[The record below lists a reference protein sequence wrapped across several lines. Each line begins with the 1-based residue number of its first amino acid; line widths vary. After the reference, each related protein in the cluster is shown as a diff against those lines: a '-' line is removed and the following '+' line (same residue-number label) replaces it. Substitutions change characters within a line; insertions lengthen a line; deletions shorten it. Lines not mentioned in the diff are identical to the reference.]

1 MVDLAS
7 HLSPNQVL
15 KIKIRSLSGAMW
27 TPIAGPV
34 VSAGYRPRG
43 YSLPLAE
50 GRRMSRAEIQKRAA
64 ETLRR
69 WLKGRH
75 TFYLKATG
83 EYVADLR
90 STLLQFA
97 P

>member
-1 MVDLAS
+1 
-7 HLSPNQVL
+7 
-15 KIKIRSLSGAMW
+15 
-27 TPIAGPV
+27 
-34 VSAGYRPRG
+34 
-43 YSLPLAE
+43 
-50 GRRMSRAEIQKRAA
+50 MSRAEIQKRAA

-97 P
+97 PWPDAVNADQG